1 MRLLFLS
8 RPLVTRLFNAPTRPF
23 VLAFSFTV
31 LLLVFS
37 IVEYIHRP
45 TVGILDTAHF
55 HHLLASLRSST
66 PRAHADRR
74 RRILPIRAPAACSS
88 LTRFSISFSRIQL
101 TFRSYLDG
109 IMPEYVDKAV
119 QTTIAGLAR
128 HPAPKPAVLFD
139 NTTTPPEEMPS
150 KSRQH
155 STDAMPSIT
164 QTQADAPDLSPTI
177 LLGRKKRPNLVTRIS
192 LPEADFPGARSP
204 PPTEAVMS
212 PLPAAN
218 RLHAGHTPIFPRA
231 LSPLRRLDKSGES
244 TASEQEEYLTG
255 PLMLPPQ
262 PGDGAGDR
270 IELKALDAELE
281 KIAKERS
288 LHRDEPGSS
297 PSQPAEHRGHT
308 SRRAS
313 EDVAGQR
320 RSSTEEVEVDGVILK
335 KPKMNFGA
343 PLGQA

>member
-1 MRLLFLS
+1 MRLLFLFG
-8 RPLVTRLFNAPTRPF
+8 PLVTRLFDALTPLF

-55 HHLLASLRSST
+55 HHLLASLSSST

-74 RRILPIRAPAACSS
+74 RRILLIRAPAAHSS
-88 LTRFSISFSRIQL
+88 LTRFSIFYSRIQL
-101 TFRSYLDG
+101 TFRSYVDG

-119 QTTIAGLAR
+119 QTTIAAR

-155 STDAMPSIT
+155 STEAMPSIT

-192 LPEADFPGARSP
+192 LPEADVSGARSP

-313 EDVAGQR
+313 GDVTGQR